1 MSDGA
6 PASEAVDDRGPPP
19 RARRLVVVTLVLLMV
34 PGLIGF
40 EAWPMSAWRLF
51 SLSRSDRQTRWV
63 LDAVTDD
70 GEARRVSLEE
80 LPLRYR
86 HAEWPMAE
94 LPGADERQRDDLCLA
109 LADAVVDVHPDTRAL
124 RIVRDRQRLVEV
136 DDEWVVESAPELI
149 HECQV
154 GSP

>member
-1 MSDGA
+1 MSEGVPVSHDL
-6 PASEAVDDRGPPP
+6 DDQGPPR

-63 LDAVTDD
+63 LDTVGDD

-94 LPGADERQRDDLCLA
+94 LPSADDPQREDLCQA
-109 LADAVVDVHPDTRAL
+109 LAAAVVDVHPETRSL

-149 HECQV
+149 HECGV
-154 GSP
+154 DAP